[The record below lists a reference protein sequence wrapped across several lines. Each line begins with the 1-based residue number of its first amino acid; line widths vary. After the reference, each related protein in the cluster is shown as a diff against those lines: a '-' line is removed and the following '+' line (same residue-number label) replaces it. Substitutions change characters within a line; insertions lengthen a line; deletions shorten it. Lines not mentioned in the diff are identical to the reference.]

1 MGVVVVSAVSQW
13 ARARFFCG
21 QLRMGFD
28 RAEIVGQVRSIAE
41 HIAASEG
48 LELVDAEWKGGSK
61 GGTLRVFIDKPA
73 GITHADCEAVSHQL
87 SAVLDVED
95 LIPSAYRLE
104 VSSPGLDRKLSKPSD
119 FARFAGRKAKMR
131 VREPLRGVRSVTG
144 RIESASAAGVRVRTA
159 SGDTLEIDYGDIDQA
174 RLVVEF

>member
-1 MGVVVVSAVSQW
+1 
-13 ARARFFCG
+13 
-21 QLRMGFD
+21 MGFD
-28 RAEIVGQVRSIAE
+28 RVGIVGQVRSIAE
-41 HIAASEG
+41 RIAASEG
-48 LELVDAEWKGGSK
+48 LELVDAEWKGSAK
-61 GGTLRVFIDKPA
+61 GGTLRVFIDKSA

-87 SAVLDVED
+87 SAALDVED

-104 VSSPGLDRKLSKPSD
+104 VSSPGLDRKLSKPSE
-119 FARFAGRKAKMR
+119 FTRFAGRKAKMR

-159 SGDTLEIDYGDIDQA
+159 GGETLEIDYGDIDHA